1 MLNGNDIADF
11 YARTL
16 TVILLLS
23 FASGSLIALTVV
35 YGIPWVW
42 ELTKPFLHEVTR

>member
-1 MLNGNDIADF
+1 MFNGNDIADF

-23 FASGSLIALTVV
+23 FAVGAFLALTVV
-35 YGIPWVW
+35 YGIPWAW
-42 ELTKPFLHEVTR
+42 ELIKPFLHEVTR